1 MAATTLCTYVYYA
14 EKQQQAY
21 FRYHFLSCLK
31 LIAASA
37 PALQPIK
44 EIDQHAIVIFAI
56 KKKKK
61 KPYNINT
68 YNPHALMLR

>member
-61 KPYNINT
+61 NHITLTRTTPM
-68 YNPHALMLR
+68 H